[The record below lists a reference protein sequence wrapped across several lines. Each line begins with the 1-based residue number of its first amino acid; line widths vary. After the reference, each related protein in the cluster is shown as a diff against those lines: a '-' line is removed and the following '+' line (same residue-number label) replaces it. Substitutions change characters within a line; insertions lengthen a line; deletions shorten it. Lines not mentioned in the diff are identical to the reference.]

1 MIYCDQF
8 IEEEVPDVFGKNKNG
23 QVVLWCRMLIS
34 RACSMAEA
42 SGSFAAHLISAQ
54 R

>member
-1 MIYCDQF
+1 MIYCAQF
-8 IEEEVPDVFGKNKNG
+8 IEEEVPDMFGENG
-23 QVVLWCRMLIS
+23 WAMLCCRMLIS